1 MYEVYNPNPHQKLV
15 GDCVVRAIS
24 KATNKSWGETYL
36 CLCIQGYI
44 TSDLPSSNLVWGAY
58 LKSQGFTR
66 EVITDECTVKDF
78 CRDHTDGV
86 YVLGTG
92 THAIAV
98 VDGKYCDAWDSGNEQ
113 PIYLYKR
120 RDE

>member
-1 MYEVYNPNPHQKLV
+1 MSLYTRIYNERPSKLKSCV
-15 GDCVVRAIS
+15 GSIF
-24 KATNKSWGETYL
+24 
-36 CLCIQGYI
+36 
-44 TSDLPSSNLVWGAY
+44 
-58 LKSQGFTR
+58 KSQGFTR
-66 EVITDECTVKDF
+66 EVISDECTVKDF